1 MYVRLII
8 KQQNLNEKT
17 EKKTQSMI
25 PKLIAEFLESHWN
38 ILYKRWDSR

>member
-8 KQQNLNEKT
+8 KQQNLNYKA

-25 PKLIAEFLESHWN
+25 PKLIAEFLEGHWN
-38 ILYKRWDSR
+38 TLYMRWDSR